1 MNNNPVFESMIKV
14 LQTYAG
20 KKIFPPETPQGESM
34 RQRWANH
41 KNSGKHF
48 GYLGKNNE

>member
-34 RQRWANH
+34 RQRWATH
-41 KNSGKHF
+41 KNAGKHF

>member
-34 RQRWANH
+34 RQRWADH
-41 KNSGKHF
+41 KSLKIHGK
-48 GYLGKNNE
+48 LEKQ